1 MTSTTRPYN
10 NTLRREQADATRERI
25 LTATAQLLDEGVAEP
40 TNKAVAE
47 RAGVTQVTLYRH
59 FPSRQLLLQG
69 VWSHLNAKAGVTGGM
84 PRDAADLRA
93 RIAPLFDS
101 FDAAPGEIT
110 ARLTTPQG
118 RVARASLD
126 EERRLAFLTLLEGTA
141 PQLPPAEQ
149 VKAASVLQLLYSAYS
164 WLSLREQWNLSGE
177 PAADAVGWAVDVL
190 LKDLQSRGA
199 ASIAPAV
206 APKDDA

>member
-1 MTSTTRPYN
+1 MTMQTRPYN

-25 LTATAQLLDEGVAEP
+25 LAATAQLLDEGVAEP

-69 VWSHLNAKAGVTGGM
+69 VWSHLNAKAGVAGGM
-84 PRDAADLRA
+84 PADIDDLRA
-93 RIAPLFDS
+93 RIRPLFDS

-118 RVARASLD
+118 RLARASLD
-126 EERRLAFLTLLEGTA
+126 EERRLAFTTLVESAA
-141 PQLPPAEQ
+141 PDLPPGEQ
-149 VKAASVLQLLYSAYS
+149 LKAAAMLQLLYSAYS
-164 WLSLREQWNLSGE
+164 WLSLREQWNLTGE
-177 PAADAVGWAVDVL
+177 PAADAVGWAVDAL
-190 LKDLQSRGA
+190 LKDLQTRGA
-199 ASIAPAV
+199 EPIAPASK
-206 APKDDA
+206 ADLP

>member
-10 NTLRREQADATRERI
+10 NTLRREQADATRDRI
-25 LTATAQLLDEGVAEP
+25 LDATARLLDEGVAEP
-40 TNKAVAE
+40 TNRAVAE

-69 VWSHLNAKAGVTGGM
+69 VWAHLNAKSGIAGGM
-84 PRDAADLRA
+84 PRDPDDLRQ
-93 RIAPLFDS
+93 RITPLFES

-126 EERRLAFLTLLEGTA
+126 DERRAAFTALLETA
-141 PQLPPAEQ
+141 APTLDPAEQ
-149 VKAASVLQLLYSAYS
+149 VKAAAVLQLLYSAYS
-164 WLSLREQWNLSGE
+164 WLSLREQWNLTGE
-177 PAADAVGWAVDVL
+177 PAAEAVGWAVDVL
-190 LKDLQSRGA
+190 LKDLKSRGSEA
-199 ASIAPAV
+199 IGPDRPS
-206 APKDDA
+206 KDH